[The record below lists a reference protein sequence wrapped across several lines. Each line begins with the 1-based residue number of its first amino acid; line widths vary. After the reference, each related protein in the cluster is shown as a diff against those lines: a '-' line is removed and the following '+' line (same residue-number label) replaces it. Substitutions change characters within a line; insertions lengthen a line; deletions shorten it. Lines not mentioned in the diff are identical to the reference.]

1 MKKSS
6 LQFELSLKI
15 SLFFIMIMLAVSSGT
30 IAYLSNRYNKIII
43 DDMNGNLVNAVN
55 TIDYYFDDV
64 KTPMVMISR
73 NSSIQKVLKNYQG
86 MTNREKLD
94 TVNQLEDFVQN
105 ITTFKSF
112 INDII
117 VVGVNGY
124 LYNIYRESPDKYIG
138 DYDFLNSKYLADSSA
153 GPVRLTYTG
162 QHPTDYYMSSVL
174 SEVYSVVLPIRS
186 GQKRIGYVICDLKSE
201 TINNI
206 LNNNLKEA
214 QAKIIIQDEK
224 GAILY
229 EEGNEEILAE
239 EVVDDKNRSNETEA
253 SKKNIFEI
261 LFARGNYVTS
271 VTSEVTGWT
280 YYYAESYETINSFL
294 KKVFMVHIVII
305 AGMLAVIAFF
315 SNQLSRLIL
324 KPLKNIAFMIREMKI
339 NQGDYRKNSYNAGG
353 QNVNEL
359 SIEIEQMIR
368 RLESLINE
376 NYIYELKAKDAQI
389 QVLTNQLSPHF
400 LYNTL

>member
-43 DDMNGNLVNAVN
+43 DDMNSNLVNAVN

-94 TVNQLEDFVQN
+94 TVNQLEEFVQN

-138 DYDFLNSKYLADSSA
+138 DYDFLNSKYLADSS
-153 GPVRLTYTG
+153 G
-162 QHPTDYYMSSVL
+162 QSDL
-174 SEVYSVVLPIRS
+174 LIRVS
-186 GQKRIGYVICDLKSE
+186 IRR
-201 TINNI
+201 
-206 LNNNLKEA
+206 
-214 QAKIIIQDEK
+214 IIICLLSYLRF
-224 GAILY
+224 ILWCFLSDLVRN
-229 EEGNEEILAE
+229 G
-239 EVVDDKNRSNETEA
+239 
-253 SKKNIFEI
+253 
-261 LFARGNYVTS
+261 S
-271 VTSEVTGWT
+271 V
-280 YYYAESYETINSFL
+280 
-294 KKVFMVHIVII
+294 M
-305 AGMLAVIAFF
+305 
-315 SNQLSRLIL
+315 
-324 KPLKNIAFMIREMKI
+324 
-339 NQGDYRKNSYNAGG
+339 
-353 QNVNEL
+353 
-359 SIEIEQMIR
+359 
-368 RLESLINE
+368 
-376 NYIYELKAKDAQI
+376 
-389 QVLTNQLSPHF
+389 
-400 LYNTL
+400 

>member
-43 DDMNGNLVNAVN
+43 DDMNSNLVNAVN

-186 GQKRIGYVICDLKSE
+186 GQKRIL
-201 TINNI
+201 
-206 LNNNLKEA
+206 
-214 QAKIIIQDEK
+214 
-224 GAILY
+224 
-229 EEGNEEILAE
+229 
-239 EVVDDKNRSNETEA
+239 
-253 SKKNIFEI
+253 
-261 LFARGNYVTS
+261 
-271 VTSEVTGWT
+271 
-280 YYYAESYETINSFL
+280 
-294 KKVFMVHIVII
+294 
-305 AGMLAVIAFF
+305 
-315 SNQLSRLIL
+315 
-324 KPLKNIAFMIREMKI
+324 
-339 NQGDYRKNSYNAGG
+339 
-353 QNVNEL
+353 
-359 SIEIEQMIR
+359 
-368 RLESLINE
+368 
-376 NYIYELKAKDAQI
+376 
-389 QVLTNQLSPHF
+389 
-400 LYNTL
+400 

>member
-43 DDMNGNLVNAVN
+43 DDMNSNLVNAVN

-214 QAKIIIQDEK
+214 QAKIIIQDE
-224 GAILY
+224 
-229 EEGNEEILAE
+229 
-239 EVVDDKNRSNETEA
+239 
-253 SKKNIFEI
+253 
-261 LFARGNYVTS
+261 
-271 VTSEVTGWT
+271 
-280 YYYAESYETINSFL
+280 
-294 KKVFMVHIVII
+294 
-305 AGMLAVIAFF
+305 
-315 SNQLSRLIL
+315 
-324 KPLKNIAFMIREMKI
+324 
-339 NQGDYRKNSYNAGG
+339 
-353 QNVNEL
+353 
-359 SIEIEQMIR
+359 
-368 RLESLINE
+368 
-376 NYIYELKAKDAQI
+376 
-389 QVLTNQLSPHF
+389 
-400 LYNTL
+400 